1 MAFEMEAA
9 EQTRRLQQEQ
19 KSAAELEFR
28 QLRQAWW
35 FGFAAFAALWMMM
48 ARMSLSDSFCESKWS

>member
-28 QLRQAWW
+28 QLRQAWC
-35 FGFAAFAALWMMM
+35 FGFAAFAVVDDDGPDVA
-48 ARMSLSDSFCESKWS
+48 F